1 MPATPLQCMVMALV
15 VFLGI
20 SDSDS
25 LPSIPDDPEWVS
37 QDSLQ
42 GQIAASVLL
51 ATSARGS
58 CNLQNLKL
66 PRPRW
71 SSLKYSAS
79 SCLKFRSNLKFIV
92 AVIWWWN
99 QPLLTTLFFSL
110 SRFWDALCHVMPW
123 LFGNPTIHL
132 QFFCYVRSPCCS
144 QLRQGNSLTI
154 LCFCCRLVRVHA
166 HTALNF
172 VRISRDIRK
181 KNTWAD
187 KENSGVSALSMTIW
201 GLGSAENSFDGC

>member
-1 MPATPLQCMVMALV
+1 MVMALV

-66 PRPRW
+66 PRPDE
-71 SSLKYSAS
+71 
-79 SCLKFRSNLKFIV
+79 V
-92 AVIWWWN
+92 V
-99 QPLLTTLFFSL
+99 
-110 SRFWDALCHVMPW
+110 
-123 LFGNPTIHL
+123 
-132 QFFCYVRSPCCS
+132 
-144 QLRQGNSLTI
+144 
-154 LCFCCRLVRVHA
+154 
-166 HTALNF
+166 
-172 VRISRDIRK
+172 
-181 KNTWAD
+181 
-187 KENSGVSALSMTIW
+187 
-201 GLGSAENSFDGC
+201 